1 LLKMEPSLAVVQ
13 ALGQKPVYR
22 ASELF
27 GPAGSRATAYRF
39 IRRLQELGLAAETQR
54 RGHFT
59 VRSSAFQPYQTL
71 VQLLPSLRALK
82 QARYF
87 GRAYDESDVNY
98 ARRSLRGMATLDYRA
113 YELTRFQTPHTFFV
127 YAEDPDQQAK
137 SLRSAGFSE
146 GSKGRVAICRRG
158 WHFRERDSESLPG
171 LPGVRR
177 EEHARR
183 HRHRAPVWRPA
194 LRQGRVP
201 DRLVLKGEGGPSR
214 VEPREHSGEGVAR
227 PERSGLRRR
236 FRCHLP
242 HRPLP
247 PPRGTST
254 WPLPPL
260 CAMKS
265 SKGWGTESLMKA
277 GRR

>member
-1 LLKMEPSLAVVQ
+1 VKMEPSLAVVQ

-146 GSKGRVAICRRG
+146 GSKGRVAILPKEGGTFENEIQRVYLDCLAFGGRSTLDAIAIELLYGDRLSVRG
-158 WHFRERDSESLPG
+158 EFPTD
-171 LPGVRR
+171 
-177 EEHARR
+177 
-183 HRHRAPVWRPA
+183 
-194 LRQGRVP
+194 
-201 DRLVLKGEGGPSR
+201 LVLK
-214 VEPREHSGEGVAR
+214 VRED
-227 PERSGLRRR
+227 
-236 FRCHLP
+236 LP
-242 HRPLP
+242 
-247 PPRGTST
+247 
-254 WPLPPL
+254 
-260 CAMKS
+260 A
-265 SKGWGTESLMKA
+265 
-277 GRR
+277 

>member
-1 LLKMEPSLAVVQ
+1 MEPSLAVVQ

-71 VQLLPSLRALK
+71 LHLLPSLRALK

-98 ARRSLRGMATLDYRA
+98 ARRTLRGMVTLDYRA
-113 YELTRFQTPHTFFV
+113 YELTRFQMPRTFFV

-146 GSKGRVAICRRG
+146 GSKGRVAILPKDEDGGFENEIQRVYLDCLAFGGRSTLDAIAIELLHGDRLSVRG
-158 WHFRERDSESLPG
+158 EFPTD
-171 LPGVRR
+171 
-177 EEHARR
+177 
-183 HRHRAPVWRPA
+183 
-194 LRQGRVP
+194 
-201 DRLVLKGEGGPSR
+201 LVLK
-214 VEPREHSGEGVAR
+214 VRED
-227 PERSGLRRR
+227 
-236 FRCHLP
+236 LP
-242 HRPLP
+242 
-247 PPRGTST
+247 
-254 WPLPPL
+254 
-260 CAMKS
+260 A
-265 SKGWGTESLMKA
+265 
-277 GRR
+277 